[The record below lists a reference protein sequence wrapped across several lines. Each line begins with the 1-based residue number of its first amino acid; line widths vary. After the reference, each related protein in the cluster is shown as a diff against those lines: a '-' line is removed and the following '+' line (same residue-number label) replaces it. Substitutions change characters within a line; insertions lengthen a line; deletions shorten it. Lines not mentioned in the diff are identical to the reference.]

1 MGTPVA
7 HKITS
12 RLRTGDVLIGENV
25 DFERLLLS
33 EQILK
38 GLKSAGFE
46 RPSPIQLKA
55 IPLGRCGLG
64 GCFKVNLN
72 LLVRPYLI
80 TSGKT
85 KSRHTEGTWR
95 STPRRV
101 PTDQGIQGKF

>member
-1 MGTPVA
+1 MNTPVA

-12 RLRTGDVLIGENV
+12 RLRTDDVLIGENV

-33 EQILK
+33 EQILR

-64 GCFKVNLN
+64 GCFAVNLN
-72 LLVRPYLI
+72 LLVRPNLT
-80 TSGKT
+80 TSA
-85 KSRHTEGTWR
+85 KS
-95 STPRRV
+95 
-101 PTDQGIQGKF
+101 

>member
-7 HKITS
+7 HKIAS
-12 RLRTGDVLIGENV
+12 RLRTGDVLIRENV

-64 GCFKVNLN
+64 GCFTVNLN

-85 KSRHTEGTWR
+85 KSRHTGGTW
-95 STPRRV
+95 
-101 PTDQGIQGKF
+101 